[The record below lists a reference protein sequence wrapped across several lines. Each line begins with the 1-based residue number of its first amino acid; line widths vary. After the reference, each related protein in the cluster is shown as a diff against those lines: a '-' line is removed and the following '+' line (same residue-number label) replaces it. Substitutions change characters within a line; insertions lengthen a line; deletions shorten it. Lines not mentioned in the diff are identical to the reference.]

1 MRSKNSLMRGMPTSC
16 WLPSLFLPQAF
27 GFCRVLIFS
36 FERQPVSALPS
47 CLWIIRVL
55 SSPPWPPRLSLPRY
69 LCWSARLRQHSNLL
83 RNTQLPPAS
92 RPLPPPATLKVF
104 RSLAASPSASGQL
117 PVLFVASLR
126 LRDGAP
132 TQSFQYQCLTA
143 QGGVGGERGA
153 GR

>member
-1 MRSKNSLMRGMPTSC
+1 MAA
-16 WLPSLFLPQAF
+16 PSLF
-27 GFCRVLIFS
+27 
-36 FERQPVSALPS
+36 PS
-47 CLWIIRVL
+47 
-55 SSPPWPPRLSLPRY
+55 LSLLERAPTAA
-69 LCWSARLRQHSNLL
+69 LKICCVT
-83 RNTQLPPAS
+83 RNSLPAS